1 MVDRSAPGVSRAGS
15 AGRFVRTLAVDLPR
29 PWWAE
34 WTGET
39 ISILDYDDRYW

>member
-1 MVDRSAPGVSRAGS
+1 
-15 AGRFVRTLAVDLPR
+15 VDLPR